1 MRCDLLLSRL
11 CLLKTRS
18 QAGKACDEGR
28 VRING
33 QRAKASSEVRPGD
46 RIAWTDPLARFEEEV
61 EVLALPEG
69 SVSKIAAR
77 ELYRRITRRALDHP
91 WGEPGSD
98 PSGART

>member
-33 QRAKASSEVRPGD
+33 HPAKASSEVRPGD
-46 RIAWTDPLARFEEEV
+46 RVVWADALGRFEEEV
-61 EVLALPEG
+61 EVIALPEG
-69 SVSKIAAR
+69 SVSRAAAR
-77 ELYRRITRRALDHP
+77 ELYRRVERRVFDR
-91 WGEPGSD
+91 PGGASD
-98 PSGART
+98 PDAAGEGR